1 MNTQQLESFIK
12 VADNLNFAR
21 AAEALNIT
29 QSAVSRQIHSLE
41 EELGTRLLHRS
52 TRNVSLTPAGISF
65 LNDAKEILAKLQL
78 ASLKIKSHSKSN
90 IEIVSIGFVNDSYL
104 SFITG
109 LLRNLKELFPE
120 VHPFLRIIPSRAILN
135 LFIHGELDI
144 LFGFRDDIP
153 MCNGVRYTELAQIPI
168 CCALPPNHP
177 LADQSEIKVNE
188 LLSENIIICNSYE
201 IPAKAAS
208 FQNQLNHQLPPDS
221 TNYCE
226 SLHAMFCL
234 IKAGYG
240 IGILP
245 EIPSENREITYVP
258 LAETSLLSYGVFYK
272 DTSKNPTSKKFLGLI
287 KNSKANSK
295 RTAQTF

>member
-1 MNTQQLESFIK
+1 MNTQQLESFVQ
-12 VADNLNFAR
+12 VAENLNFAR
-21 AAEALNIT
+21 AAESLNVT

-41 EELGTRLLHRS
+41 EELGTKLLQRS

-65 LNDAKEILAKLQL
+65 LNDAKEVLAKLQL
-78 ASLKIKSHSKSN
+78 ASLKIKSNSTSN
-90 IEIVSIGFVNDSYL
+90 IEVISIGFINDSDL
-104 SFITG
+104 TFITG
-109 LLRNLKELFPE
+109 LLKSLKKQFPE

-153 MCNGVRYTELAQIPI
+153 MRNGVHYTELTQIPI
-168 CCALPPNHP
+168 CCALPSNHP
-177 LADQSEIKVNE
+177 LADQSEIKTNE

-201 IPAKAAS
+201 IPSKAAS

-226 SLHAMFCL
+226 NLHAMFSL

-245 EIPSENREITYVP
+245 EIPSENTEISYVP
-258 LAETSLLSYGVFYK
+258 LAEASFLSYGVFYK
-272 DTSKNPTSKKFLGLI
+272 DASKNPTLKKFLSLI
-287 KNSKANSK
+287 KI
-295 RTAQTF
+295 